1 MSNNGFALSF
11 VGKKLFDSYYSLQI
25 EIEENSYNLFKK
37 IKKISNVLL
46 VSFEQLKDPKFEID
60 SSVNLSIF
68 TNKVFNNTKCD
79 KWKYKLFIELIS
91 NDYFANNFNKIITNW
106 KDIDKQME
114 NIITHKRNSYI
125 LNMLFIR

>member
-11 VGKKLFDSYYSLQI
+11 VGKKLFDSYYSLQ
-25 EIEENSYNLFKK
+25 IEENSYNLFKK

>member
-11 VGKKLFDSYYSLQI
+11 VGKKLFDSYYSLQ
-25 EIEENSYNLFKK
+25 IEENSYNLFKK

-79 KWKYKLFIELIS
+79 KWKYKLFIELIA

>member
-1 MSNNGFALSF
+1 MSNNGFALPF
-11 VGKKLFDSYYSLQI
+11 VGKKLFDSYYSLQ
-25 EIEENSYNLFKK
+25 IEENSYNLFKK